1 MFNAKVNVVRFGM
14 RKTLGIAIAA
24 AAMLTASCGA
34 TRPSRYYAIE
44 VPAAQ
49 PAAARALPVTLLI
62 GHISAPQIL
71 RDDRIAY
78 RSSPTEIGMYEYH
91 RWSEPP
97 ADMLEAMLVRRL
109 RAEGR
114 YQSVQALTSNAE
126 GEYILRG
133 RLHQF
138 EEVTSGSNIS
148 ARVALEMELFQKK
161 SGTVVWNN
169 LFNAEETVA
178 SKEVPAVVEAINHSS
193 QKVLDQVAGGLAA
206 YFAQHPPK

>member
-1 MFNAKVNVVRFGM
+1 M
-14 RKTLGIAIAA
+14 RRTFAGVIAVAA
-24 AAMLTASCGA
+24 VLTASCGA

-44 VPAAQ
+44 VPSAQ
-49 PAAARALPVTLLI
+49 PTAGRELPVAMLVGRMT
-62 GHISAPQIL
+62 APQIL

-97 ADMLEAMLVRRL
+97 AAMLEAMLVRRL

-114 YQSVQALTSNAE
+114 YKSVQAISSNAA
-126 GEYILRG
+126 GDYILRG

-138 EEVTSGSNIS
+138 EEIAGAGNVS
-148 ARVALEMELFQKK
+148 ARVALEMELFEKK

-178 SKEVPAVVEAINHSS
+178 AKEVPAVVEAINRSA
-193 QKVLDQVAGGLAA
+193 QKVLDQVASGLSS

>member
-1 MFNAKVNVVRFGM
+1 M
-14 RKTLGIAIAA
+14 RKTLGIAVAIIAG
-24 AAMLTASCGA
+24 LTASCGA

-44 VPAAQ
+44 VPSAQ
-49 PAAARALPVTLLI
+49 PAEARALPVSLLI
-62 GHISAPQIL
+62 GRVTAPQIL

-97 ADMLEAMLVRRL
+97 ATMLEAMLVRRL

-114 YQSVQALTSNAE
+114 YKSVQALSSNAE
-126 GEYILRG
+126 GDYILRG

-138 EEVTSGSNIS
+138 EEIAGGGSVS
-148 ARVALEMELFQKK
+148 ARVALEMELFEKK
-161 SGTVVWNN
+161 SGTVVWSN
-169 LFNAEETVA
+169 LLNAEETVA
-178 SKEVPAVVEAINHSS
+178 SKEVPAVVEAINRSS
-193 QKVLDQVAGGLAA
+193 QKVLDQVASGLSS

>member
-1 MFNAKVNVVRFGM
+1 MVNLVRFGM
-14 RKTLGIAIAA
+14 RKTLGILLAVAA
-24 AAMLTASCGA
+24 GLTASCGA

-44 VPAAQ
+44 VPTAS
-49 PAAARALPVTLLI
+49 PAAAREMPVTLLI
-62 GHISAPQIL
+62 GRVSAPQIL

-78 RSSPTEIGMYEYH
+78 RTSPTEIGMYEYH

-97 ADMLEAMLVRRL
+97 SDMIEAMLVRRL

-114 YQSVQALTSNAE
+114 YQSVQALSSNAE

-138 EEVTSGSNIS
+138 EEIAIGGNVS
-148 ARVALEMELFQKK
+148 ARVALEMELFEKK

-169 LFNAEETVA
+169 LFNAEEAVA

-193 QKVLDQVAGGLAA
+193 QKVLDQVANGLST
-206 YFAQHPPK
+206 YFAQHPPKK